1 MTTIDSA
8 TAHEYIKHTEFAS
21 TPEIIFDR
29 AEVEK
34 ALAEVSRTEGVA
46 TPSAKSYLDWARR
59 YGVVEP
65 VEGERGHYRW
75 AMSAEAEAAEIGRQ
89 MAQERVIPPDLDPEH
104 PMILQDPEEPAETPL
119 EVETCQHHA
128 EDLADLSSVADVRA
142 YIVTRQTRI
151 PRKEKKRMKKLFRD
165 VTGVKKVR
173 FVRADDLD
181 VAWEMA
187 NR

>member
-21 TPEIIFDR
+21 TPEIVFDR
-29 AEVEK
+29 VEVEK

-59 YGVVEP
+59 HGVVEP
-65 VEGERGHYRW
+65 VAGERGHYRW
-75 AMSAEAEAAEIGRQ
+75 AASTEDQAAEIGRQ
-89 MAQERVIPPDLDPEH
+89 MAQEHVYVTDMDPEH
-104 PMILQDPEEPAETPL
+104 PMILQDEEGPADTPL
-119 EVETCQHHA
+119 EAETCEPHT
-128 EDLADLSSVADVRA
+128 EDLSGLSDVADVRA

-165 VTGVKKVR
+165 VTGVEKVR
-173 FVRADDLD
+173 FVHADDLD